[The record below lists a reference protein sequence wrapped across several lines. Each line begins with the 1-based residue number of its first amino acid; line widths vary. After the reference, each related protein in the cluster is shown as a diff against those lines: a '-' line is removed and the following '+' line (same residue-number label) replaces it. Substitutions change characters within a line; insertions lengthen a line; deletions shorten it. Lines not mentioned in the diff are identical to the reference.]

1 MQKGFTKIDKDLYYF
16 DETTGELKTG
26 WLNIDGKTYY
36 APAYNGKISTGL
48 EVIELLYFYTIF
60 IKYYNLHKGICINL
74 KI

>member
-36 APAYNGKISTGL
+36 APAYNGKISTG
-48 EVIELLYFYTIF
+48 VIIF
-60 IKYYNLHKGICINL
+60 LHYIYKVL
-74 KI
+74 